1 MCTRFCMW
9 VCAYKYRLET
19 RGTRF
24 PEVEVKGVCKM
35 PDMDVGKQTQVLC
48 KSRICFWPFS
58 PNLSHA

>member
-1 MCTRFCMW
+1 MCTCFCMW

-35 PDMDVGKQTQVLC
+35 PDTDVGK
-48 KSRICFWPFS
+48 
-58 PNLSHA
+58 